1 MYDNN
6 GQKQYEFSPWS
17 NGLKDFKIQNRNRM
31 CDSILVKFK
40 VNNKRTK
47 NQMIYKKKTF
57 TLQYRDAWQNQY
69 FYPPALYSST
79 QTRGHLKA
87 KVTVRQFSGYR
98 KIKSI

>member
-47 NQMIYKKKTF
+47 NQMIYKKKHLHFNIEMLGKINIFIHPLCTAVHRPGA
-57 TLQYRDAWQNQY
+57 TLR
-69 FYPPALYSST
+69 L
-79 QTRGHLKA
+79 R
-87 KVTVRQFSGYR
+87 
-98 KIKSI
+98 